1 MLQPDILH
9 ICHLGTARD
18 LVGSALRELSRVP
31 GIFQGRTQL
40 LRLRDATERL
50 QTYVRANGLSLA
62 LRRLTSKSLGFS
74 DKGFPEL
81 KAKGYDTFLV
91 LRWLVVEVNENR
103 PANFDLLCT
112 CLWSLDS
119 FLSVATNAARFFT
132 EEQVNHLRT
141 VGGIFLRS
149 YIHLAGSA
157 ILRNQR
163 LYRIRPKFHMLTH
176 LMSDYPGSRLNFTFH
191 STWLDEDF
199 NKVVMTVTKK
209 VHKRTA
215 AESTLKRWLLA
226 VPGHLKHA
234 ASVPK

>member
-1 MLQPDILH
+1 MSLPGFSLKMLQPDILH

-103 PANFDLLCT
+103 PANFDLLRT

-119 FLSVATNAARFFT
+119 FLSAATNAAKSFA
-132 EEQVNHLRT
+132 HC
-141 VGGIFLRS
+141 
-149 YIHLAGSA
+149 
-157 ILRNQR
+157 
-163 LYRIRPKFHMLTH
+163 
-176 LMSDYPGSRLNFTFH
+176 
-191 STWLDEDF
+191 W
-199 NKVVMTVTKK
+199 
-209 VHKRTA
+209 
-215 AESTLKRWLLA
+215 
-226 VPGHLKHA
+226 GHLPQKLHPFGGQCDSEKPKVIQNQTQISHA
-234 ASVPK
+234 DAPHE